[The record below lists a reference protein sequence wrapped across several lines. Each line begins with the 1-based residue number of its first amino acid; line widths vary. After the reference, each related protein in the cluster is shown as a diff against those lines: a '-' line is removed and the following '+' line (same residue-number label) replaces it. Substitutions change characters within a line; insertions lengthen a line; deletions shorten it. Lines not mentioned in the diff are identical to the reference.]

1 MRQTFDRSLGLVVV
15 PAEVFGPSGSVV
27 LRLAVDT
34 GASQTMINVGLLV
47 AVGYDPSLVPERVQ
61 VTTGSGVEYAPRV
74 VVSRMKALG
83 SERERLPVLAHTLP
97 TSAHIDGLLGLD
109 YMGDQTLVSD
119 FREST
124 VALG

>member
-15 PAEVFGPSGSVV
+15 PEEVFGPSGSVV

-34 GASQTMINVGLLV
+34 GASQTMIKVGLLV

-109 YMGDQTLVSD
+109 YMGDQTLVID